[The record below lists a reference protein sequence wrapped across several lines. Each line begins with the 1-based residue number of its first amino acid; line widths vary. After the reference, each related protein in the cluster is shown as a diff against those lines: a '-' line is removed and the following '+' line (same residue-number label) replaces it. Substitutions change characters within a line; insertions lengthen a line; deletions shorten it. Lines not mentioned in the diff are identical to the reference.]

1 MKVLDRYIGGN
12 VAGSFLVALAA
23 LLAVFS
29 VINLT
34 QELKDV
40 GSGSY
45 GAGAALLFVALTLPA
60 EAYELFPA
68 AALLGAVLGLGTLA
82 TNSELVAM
90 AAGGLS
96 RQRLVRAVLG
106 AAFALMIAAVVLG
119 ELVAAPLSMR
129 ARSSRSVAVSGGSIL
144 STATGV
150 WARDG
155 STFVNIRTP
164 REESALGEIY
174 LYHFD
179 GGRRLVRV
187 TYARGASYTPR
198 DGWHLEDL
206 VESRFGDR
214 SVTTERLPDRAWAT
228 ALRPA
233 ELRVLFMPPEEL
245 SMLDLYRS
253 IGSLRERGESPRRHE
268 MAFWR
273 RLGRPLMTGLMVLV
287 GIPFVLAAPRGVAL
301 GTRVV
306 VAALAGVG
314 FEMAGTTL
322 AQMGL
327 VYAIPPL
334 VAAAVP
340 ALVAVAAF
348 LLLMRRTYW

>member
-1 MKVLDRYIGGN
+1 MKVLDRYVGGT

-34 QELKDV
+34 QELKDI
-40 GSGSY
+40 GSGNY
-45 GAGAALLFVALTLPA
+45 GAGAALLFVALTLPT

-82 TNSELVAM
+82 THGELVAM

-96 RQRLVRAVLG
+96 RERLVRSVFGAALGLMVAAVL
-106 AAFALMIAAVVLG
+106 LG

-144 STATGV
+144 STAHGV

-164 REESALGEIY
+164 RHESALGEIY
-174 LYHFD
+174 LYHLD
-179 GGRRLVRV
+179 ERRRLVQV
-187 TYARGASYTPR
+187 TYARGASYAK

-206 VESRFGDR
+206 VESRLGDR
-214 SVTTERLPDRAWAT
+214 SVTTEHLPVRVWPT
-228 ALRPA
+228 SLRPA

-253 IGSLRERGESPRRHE
+253 IRSLRERGESPRRHQ

-273 RLGRPLMTGLMVLV
+273 RLGRPLMTGMMVLV

-314 FEMAGTTL
+314 FEMASTTL
-322 AQMGL
+322 GQVGL
-327 VYAIPPL
+327 VYAVPPL
-334 VAAAVP
+334 VTAAIP

>member
-1 MKVLDRYIGGN
+1 MNILDRYVGGA

-23 LLAVFS
+23 LLAIFS

-40 GSGSY
+40 GTGNY

-82 TNSELVAM
+82 THSELVAM

-96 RQRLVRAVLG
+96 RRRLVRSVLG
-106 AAFALMIAAVVLG
+106 SAFTLMIAAVLLG
-119 ELVAAPLSMR
+119 ELVAAPLAMR
-129 ARSSRSVAVSGGSIL
+129 ARSGRSVAVSGGSIL
-144 STATGV
+144 STAHGL

-155 STFVNIRTP
+155 STFINIRTP
-164 REESALGEIY
+164 RHESALGEIY
-174 LYHFD
+174 LYHLD
-179 GGRRLVRV
+179 ERRRLLRV
-187 TYARGASYTPR
+187 THARGASYAR
-198 DGWHLEDL
+198 EGWQLENL
-206 VESRFGDR
+206 VESRLGER
-214 SVTTERLPDRAWAT
+214 SVTTERVPVRPWPT

-245 SMLDLYRS
+245 SLPDIYRS
-253 IGSLRERGESPRRHE
+253 MRSLRERGESPRRHE

-273 RLGRPLMTGLMVLV
+273 RLSRPLLTALMVLV

-314 FEMAGTTL
+314 FELASTTL
-322 AQMGL
+322 GQLGL
-327 VYAIPPL
+327 VYAVPPL
-334 VAAAVP
+334 LTAAIP
-340 ALVAVAAF
+340 ALVAGAAF
-348 LLLMRRTYW
+348 LLLMRWTYW